1 MGCVIPVLVVMY
13 VKLLIWKSLVS
24 SKIAN
29 SEWNLKKSLAKLLK
43 NTKLITKYSILN
55 IEKCYFNIHEY
66 LIASCEWL
74 FRN

>member
-1 MGCVIPVLVVMY
+1 MGCVIPLLVVMY

-24 SKIAN
+24 SKSAN
-29 SEWNLKKSLAKLLK
+29 SERSWKKSVAQLLK
-43 NTKLITKYSILN
+43 NTKLIAKYCILN
-55 IEKCYFNIHEY
+55 TEKFYLNIHEY